1 MVAAQAASRGACA
14 MDGKDKTGQK
24 TPQMTRR
31 RVLMLG
37 AVMTK
42 AAMHDE
48 LRDLHAARFAEMA
61 ALREMLAV
69 HGPTGHGQLDAA
81 LANRMRDSVT
91 EILRLQKVISLI
103 QE

>member
-1 MVAAQAASRGACA
+1 
-14 MDGKDKTGQK
+14 
-24 TPQMTRR
+24 MTRR